1 MGFFEKI
8 KKEWL
13 IPGLIAL
20 LGLTYGVINGEY
32 KRVSKIEEYHA
43 EKHRKDSTALAEQQ
57 RSLDFY
63 QQQLD
68 SLLPQ
73 ADSLIALFKYE
84 KNEKYQDRGYYVI
97 DQTKLKTPLYDLR
110 IMVRDDGKEV
120 VAYREGK
127 RLTDE
132 QVYKLTHE
140 GKSGARNAGIRA
152 ALERAQHLQII
163 IHDINELEK
172 RIGKTSLEIKKYEK
186 RMNDGM
192 IF

>member
-1 MGFFEKI
+1 MM
-8 KKEWL
+8 KEL
-13 IPGLIAL
+13 MIIGAVMLVMAGCNKP
-20 LGLTYGVINGEY
+20 
-32 KRVSKIEEYHA
+32 SKIEEYHA

-57 RSLDFY
+57 RTLDFY

-84 KNEKYQDRGYYVI
+84 KNEKYQDRGYYVV
-97 DQTKLKTPLYDLR
+97 DYAKLKNPPYDMR

-132 QVYKLTHE
+132 QVYELTGG
-140 GKSGARNAGIRA
+140 GKNGARNTGVRS

-172 RIGKTSLEIKKYEK
+172 RIGKTSLEVKKYQK
-186 RMNDGM
+186 RLNDGM
-192 IF
+192 ME

>member
-1 MGFFEKI
+1 MWFFEKI
-8 KKEWL
+8 KQEWL

-20 LGLTYGVINGEY
+20 FGLTLGVINWKY
-32 KRVSKIEEYHA
+32 NRVSKIEEYHA

-97 DQTKLKTPLYDLR
+97 DQTKLKTPIYDLR

-132 QVYKLTHE
+132 QVYELTHE
-140 GKSGARNAGIRA
+140 GKSGLRNTGVRA

-172 RIGKTSLEIKKYEK
+172 RIGKTSLEVKKYQK
-186 RMNDGM
+186 RLNDGM

>member
-1 MGFFEKI
+1 MRFFEKI

-20 LGLTYGVINGEY
+20 FGLTLGVINWKY
-32 KRVSKIEEYHA
+32 NRVSKIEEYHA

-97 DQTKLKTPLYDLR
+97 DQTKLKTPICDLR

-172 RIGKTSLEIKKYEK
+172 RIGKTSLEVKKYQK
-186 RMNDGM
+186 RLNDGM

>member
-32 KRVSKIEEYHA
+32 KRASKIEEYHA

-57 RSLDFY
+57 RTLDFY
-63 QQQLD
+63 QHQLD

-84 KNEKYQDRGYYVI
+84 KNEKYQDRGYYVV
-97 DQTKLKTPLYDLR
+97 DYAKLKNPPYDMR
-110 IMVRDDGKEV
+110 IMVRDDGKEIA
-120 VAYREGK
+120 AYRNGK
-127 RLTDE
+127 RLTDNQMYE
-132 QVYKLTHE
+132 LKSE
-140 GKSGARNAGIRA
+140 GVRA
-152 ALERAQHLQII
+152 ALERAQHLQIV

-172 RIGKTSLEIKKYEK
+172 RISKTSLEIQKYQK
-186 RMNDGM
+186 RV
-192 IF
+192 

>member
-1 MGFFEKI
+1 MWFFEKI

-20 LGLTYGVINGEY
+20 FGLTLGVINWKY
-32 KRVSKIEEYHA
+32 NRVSKIEEYHA

-57 RSLDFY
+57 RTLDFY

-84 KNEKYQDRGYYVI
+84 KNEKYQDRGYYVV
-97 DQTKLKTPLYDLR
+97 DYAKLKNPPYDMR

-132 QVYKLTHE
+132 QVYELTGG
-140 GKSGARNAGIRA
+140 GKNGARNTGVRS

-172 RIGKTSLEIKKYEK
+172 RIGKTSLEVKKYQK
-186 RMNDGM
+186 RLNDGM
-192 IF
+192 ME